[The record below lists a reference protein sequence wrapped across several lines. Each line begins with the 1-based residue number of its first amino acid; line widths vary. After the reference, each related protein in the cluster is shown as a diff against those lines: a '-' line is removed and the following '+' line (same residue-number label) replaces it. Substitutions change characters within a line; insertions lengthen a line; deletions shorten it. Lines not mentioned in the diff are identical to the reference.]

1 MLLKIVEFLLNIL
14 KAVLACTGLSTKE
27 VEVAGS
33 LEPRSSRP
41 AWATKGPWLKKQGKK
56 RKKETKIL

>member
-41 AWATKGPWLKKQGKK
+41 AWAKKQNKAK
-56 RKKETKIL
+56 WMKSLNVSD